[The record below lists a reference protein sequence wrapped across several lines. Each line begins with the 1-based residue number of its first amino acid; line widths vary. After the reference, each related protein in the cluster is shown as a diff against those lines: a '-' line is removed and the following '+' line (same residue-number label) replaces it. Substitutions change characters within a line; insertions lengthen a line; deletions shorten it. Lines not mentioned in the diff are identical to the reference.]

1 MTRRRNTALAFVLA
15 CAAMGV
21 TCSDRTDAARA
32 SDVEPANQQPRDG
45 AIGVDP
51 VMLSSIKVET
61 IADRETA
68 NVLAVAGKV
77 QFDEDRVAR
86 VLAPLSGQ
94 VVGLRVKVGDAA
106 RKGETL
112 CAISSRD
119 AALAIGDEIE
129 SRKDVELA
137 EKNAAMIQD
146 LFDHEAASK
155 MALQQA
161 QNDLAKARARAART
175 GEALRVLGLSGQDD
189 LAHVNGRVPITSPIA
204 GLVFERKVTDGQ
216 FVQSDSTPILTIA
229 NLDAVW
235 VMGDVFE
242 RDLHLVTK
250 GQAATV
256 TTAAYPGERFEG
268 RVNHISEA
276 IDPATR
282 TAKVRVSVA
291 NPRARLKP
299 EMFAAIQLHVS
310 EPQRTLTVPT
320 NALFTEEGRSYVY
333 VEVGRARFARR
344 GVEIANGEGSERR
357 VISGLRSGDRV
368 VVDGALLLRQEQ
380 QQRGSGASRLIED
393 YLAGGASRLAALL
406 LPHIIPV
413 CSVVAPCHPGAALRD
428 LVLVQPRPATS

>member
-1 MTRRRNTALAFVLA
+1 MTERAVAPAFRPAIALLKPRATILQSALVAFVFMTSAA
-15 CAAMGV
+15 CGAA
-21 TCSDRTDAARA
+21 CSGRTDAAHA
-32 SDVEPANQQPRDG
+32 SDAGLATEQPRDG
-45 AIGVDP
+45 AIAVDP
-51 VMLSSIKVET
+51 AMLSSIKVET

-68 NVLAVAGKV
+68 GTLPIAGKV

-94 VVGLRVKVGDAA
+94 VVGLRVKVGDAV
-106 RKGETL
+106 RKGERL

-119 AALAIGDEIE
+119 AAIAIGDEIE
-129 SRKDVELA
+129 SRKDLELA
-137 EKNAAMIQD
+137 EKNVAMIQD
-146 LFDHEAASK
+146 LFEHEAASK
-155 MALQQA
+155 IALQQA
-161 QNDLAKARARAART
+161 QNDFAKARARAART

-189 LAHVNGRVPITSPIA
+189 LAHVNGRVPITSPIT
-204 GLVFERKVTDGQ
+204 GTVFERKVTDGQ

-229 NLDAVW
+229 NLDTVW

-242 RDLHLVTK
+242 RDLRLVTK

-268 RVNHISEA
+268 RVNHISDA

-299 EMFAAIQLHVS
+299 EMFAAIELHLS
-310 EPQRTLTVPT
+310 GPERTLAVPT
-320 NALFTEEGRSYVY
+320 TALFTEEGRSYVF

-344 GVEIANGEGSERR
+344 GVEIASGAGPERR
-357 VISGLRSGDRV
+357 VLSGLRAGDRV

-380 QQRGSGASRLIED
+380 QQRERG
-393 YLAGGASRLAALL
+393 
-406 LPHIIPV
+406 
-413 CSVVAPCHPGAALRD
+413 
-428 LVLVQPRPATS
+428 